1 MNFSSRRFKFECGK
15 HVHTSRCKYP
25 HTTDTIRRIL
35 SKQEPT
41 CQNSISVF
49 LMLPSPLRLL
59 VTEPRDCNEV
69 NRGDSRRRDLVVLRR
84 GGEVKWLGVL
94 LSPVPLFNGLR
105 LCDFGIL
112 DAN

>member
-1 MNFSSRRFKFECGK
+1 MNLSSRRFKFECGK

-25 HTTDTIRRIL
+25 HTTDTFRRIL
-35 SKQEPT
+35 SRRKPT

-49 LMLPSPLRLL
+49 TMLPSPLRLL

-84 GGEVKWLGVL
+84 GREVKMLGVL
-94 LSPVPLFNGLR
+94 LSPVPLLNDLR